1 MMTASIGARQWW
13 RWCQSTHPMPGN
25 NPTAVDLSWPSL
37 SSSIPLLLS
46 APALSLSLSLATALA
61 RTTLFVEHL
70 LQSCY
75 FFHFC
80 SHYLVPLSISFCH
93 SALALNRRTPLLVS
107 NSSVFS
113 TSWAGFCPSAGMITW
128 CLSFWAVL
136 LGSLASEALGQSWR
150 KAFWFSAFQFIK
162 HCRWAALLSAWLL
175 SVLALSA
182 ACLLPPSTI
191 FPSAPGSSGSMRGSK
206 EKSVRKKKLECKS
219 FSTGWP
225 PRDGVKGCP
234 VIGPL
239 YVVGTPTGREERW
252 AGWEN
257 DHCFKQR
264 GKEK

>member
-75 FFHFC
+75 FFHFY

-107 NSSVFS
+107 NS
-113 TSWAGFCPSAGMITW
+113 FC
-128 CLSFWAVL
+128 LLHVL
-136 LGSLASEALGQSWR
+136 G
-150 KAFWFSAFQFIK
+150 
-162 HCRWAALLSAWLL
+162 WLL
-175 SVLALSA
+175 SVSWDDNLMSFLLGCPFGFFGVWGARSKLKKGFLVFSVSVHQA
-182 ACLLPPSTI
+182 SSLGCLTLCMASFSSCSLCCLLTS
-191 FPSAPGSSGSMRGSK
+191 
-206 EKSVRKKKLECKS
+206 
-219 FSTGWP
+219 
-225 PRDGVKGCP
+225 
-234 VIGPL
+234 PL
-239 YVVGTPTGREERW
+239 YNLSIC
-252 AGWEN
+252 AGLEWLNE
-257 DHCFKQR
+257 
-264 GKEK
+264 G